1 VEIEDEKVSCGGG
14 SGGGKLVRR
23 EKKVVRREGKL
34 RENKYEF

>member
-1 VEIEDEKVSCGGG
+1 MEVVRVCCGGG

-23 EKKVVRREGKL
+23 EGKM